1 MKKFI
6 VVCLITSILGL
17 SSCSFD
23 MGENLKSPRLGFID
37 VYTDP
42 ETNVDYMLFYSNSGK
57 AICPRYNPD
66 GSLHISK

>member
-1 MKKFI
+1 MKKI
-6 VVCLITSILGL
+6 IIVCLLASVLGL

-23 MGENLKSPRLGFID
+23 MGENLKSSMSGYID

-42 ETNVDYMLFYSNSGK
+42 ETKVDYMLFYSSSGK